1 MMINSQLPDKLNFQY
16 KDWKDYNNKYYIDTT
31 TCVEQDESIDILEVK
46 VDEENITI
54 ISYSLNSMG
63 DHSIIESI
71 QEYGMFLECFS
82 DICEDSPQKYFSNWK
97 EITKEEFDNIKKFM
111 ETELQKTI
119 ERRNCIKNNIIK
131 YKGL

>member
-1 MMINSQLPDKLNFQY
+1 MINDQLPDKLNFQY

-63 DHSIIESI
+63 DHSITEAI
-71 QEYGMFLECFS
+71 QEYGTFLECFS

-97 EITKEEFDNIKKFM
+97 EITKEEFDDIKKFM

-119 ERRNCIKNNIIK
+119 ERRNYIKNNIIK
-131 YKGL
+131 YKKL